1 MKKFLVRVFSSLPL
15 IYWLVLAG
23 CGIFFW
29 ILIFGH
35 HGFYEMQK
43 LLSIRHTLGKEKT
56 ALVKMQ
62 EELTQELK
70 LLDEPAYIKHL
81 IREELG
87 YAAPDEKIILFN
99 KKQEPLNR

>member
-15 IYWLVLAG
+15 IYWLVLVG
-23 CGIFFW
+23 CGVFFW

-43 LLSIRHTLGKEKT
+43 LLSIRHTLEEEKED
-56 ALVKMQ
+56 LVKMQ
-62 EELTQELK
+62 DELTQEFK
-70 LLDEPAYIKHL
+70 LLDEPIYIKHL
-81 IREELG
+81 MREELV

-99 KKQEPLNR
+99 KKQDPLNR